1 MNHPKPTFE
10 IAGIGNAIVDVL
22 AMADDAF
29 LKSENIAKGGMTL
42 IDEARATALYEKMGT
57 TTECSGGSVANS
69 LAGFA
74 SLGGKAAFIGKVR
87 DDQLGDIFRHDMRG
101 IGVHFTT
108 PAATGGAATAR
119 CLILVTPDAQRT
131 MNTFIG
137 ACSQVSEADIDE
149 AIIQASAMTYIE
161 GYLWDQPEAK
171 KAIRKAMDVAR
182 KAGRKVAL
190 TLSDTFCVERHR
202 AEFLELV
209 EGKVDIL
216 FANEAEIK
224 ALYQS
229 DDFDAAVSRVRG
241 KCAIAAITRSE
252 KGCVVVGKDEVLA
265 VPGEVVCEVV
275 DTTGAGDLFAAGFLY
290 GYCKGWEV
298 KSAARLGNLCAAQ
311 IITQVGA
318 RSLKPLDH
326 LLAA

>member
-1 MNHPKPTFE
+1 MTTTQYTFE
-10 IAGIGNAIVDVL
+10 IVGIGNAIVDVL
-22 AMADDAF
+22 AMAEDRF
-29 LKSENIAKGGMTL
+29 LQGENIAKGGMTL
-42 IDEARATALYEKMGT
+42 IDEVRATSLYEKMGA
-57 TTECSGGSVANS
+57 TTECSGGSVANT

-87 DDQLGDIFRHDMRG
+87 DDQLGGIFRHDMRAM
-101 IGVHFTT
+101 GVHFTT
-108 PAATGGAATAR
+108 PAATDGAATAR

-137 ACSQVSEADIDE
+137 ACSQVSEADIDAA
-149 AIIQASAMTYIE
+149 AIEASAITYIE
-161 GYLWDQPEAK
+161 GYLWDQPAAK
-171 KAIRKAMDVAR
+171 SAIRKAIELAR
-182 KAGRKVAL
+182 NAERKVAL

-202 AEFLELV
+202 AEFLSLV

-224 ALYQS
+224 ALYETP
-229 DDFDAAVSRVRG
+229 DFDVAAARVRG
-241 KCAIAAITRSE
+241 QCEVVALTRSE
-252 KGCVVVGKDEVLA
+252 KGCVVVTKNESIA
-265 VPGEVVCEVV
+265 VAGEIVRDVV

-290 GYCKGWEV
+290 GYSKGWEL
-298 KSAARLGNLCAAQ
+298 KGAARLGNRCAAQ
-311 IITQVGA
+311 IIRQVGA